1 MRTNYKIINT
11 VAGLEKAVRI
21 LESETAVAVD
31 MEADSM
37 YHFQVKVCLL
47 QMATEKSTIVVD
59 PLKVKNLSPLKLLF
73 SNPDIKKIF
82 HGADY
87 DVRSLFRDFG
97 IEINHLFDTELACRF
112 LGVKETSLEAAVEK
126 YLNRTL
132 DKKYQ
137 KKDWSKRPIAKEMI
151 DYAAGDVKYL
161 LTLAQVCE
169 KELEKK
175 GRLAWVLEE
184 CDALSKVRPDLSDEA
199 PLFLKFKGAGRLKS
213 KSLAVLE
220 SLLEFRK
227 GIAEEKDK
235 PLFKIIGNDSIMKI
249 ATVKPLTL
257 RRLKKINA
265 LGEKQINMYG
275 NDVIERVAG
284 ALEIP
289 DSKLPV
295 YPKKKPQTFP
305 NEVPERIKAL
315 KSWRASKV
323 RVLEIDPGIICNN
336 ALITSIAIQNPVD
349 RRSLDRIKEMR
360 NWQKKEFGQEII
372 TLLRRPKHSNA

>member
-1 MRTNYKIINT
+1 MGSNYKIIDT
-11 VAGLEKAVRI
+11 EAGLEKAVSI
-21 LESETAVAVD
+21 LENTKTVAVD

-37 YHFQVKVCLL
+37 YHFQVKVCLV

-59 PLKVKNLSPLKLLF
+59 PLQVKNLSPLKPLF

-87 DVRSLFRDFG
+87 DVRSLFRDFS

-112 LGVKETSLEAAVEK
+112 LGIKETGLEAILEK
-126 YLNRTL
+126 YLNINL
-132 DKKYQ
+132 DKRCQ
-137 KKDWSKRPIAKEMI
+137 KKDWSQRPLPQEMI

-161 LTLAQVCE
+161 LKLAQVCE

-175 GRLAWVLEE
+175 CRLAWVLEE
-184 CDALSKVRPDLSDEA
+184 CNCLSKVRPVLSDEE

-220 SLLEFRK
+220 ALLQFRK
-227 GIAEEKDK
+227 GVAEKKDK
-235 PLFKIIGNDSIMKI
+235 PLFKIIGNDSMMKI
-249 ATVKPLTL
+249 ATAKPVTL
-257 RRLKKINA
+257 RRLKGINA
-265 LGEKQINMYG
+265 LSEKQIHMYG
-275 NDVIERVAG
+275 NDLIAVVAG
-284 ALEIP
+284 ALKIP

-295 YPKKKPQTFP
+295 YPKKKALVLPYEIP
-305 NEVPERIKAL
+305 KRIKAL

-323 RVLEIDPGIICNN
+323 RALEIDPGIICNN

-349 RRSLDRIKEMR
+349 KRSLDKIKEMR
-360 NWQKKEFGQEII
+360 NWQKQEFGREIV
-372 TLLRRPKHSNA
+372 TLLKRLK